1 MLCRTRPCVTGA
13 PAGVSRTLLPG
24 PEAVVTTVTR
34 AAPRPA
40 LRTGSLITSVVLLVI
55 LSFPVASGLSGERD
69 TVALPS
75 HGGVTVPAEA
85 SANSGPSAREA
96 SENSSEDGR
105 ATAAHEATEE
115 ARPYLGAQTVALGPP
130 ASTCDQRS
138 MLRDLPDTV
147 PTCALR
153 LAVWDQPWWPLPLP
167 HHDPVPEQVDAEG
180 LPPTRAPP
188 LTAHTFV

>member
-1 MLCRTRPCVTGA
+1 M
-13 PAGVSRTLLPG
+13 
-24 PEAVVTTVTR
+24 VTTVTR
-34 AAPRPA
+34 ALPRPV

-75 HGGVTVPAEA
+75 HGGHSAPADGG
-85 SANSGPSAREA
+85 SDGDPSGA
-96 SENSSEDGR
+96 SEE
-105 ATAAHEATEE
+105 AH
-115 ARPYLGAQTVALGPP
+115 PYRGTQTVSLGPP
-130 ASTCDQRS
+130 VSVCDQRS
-138 MLRDLPDTV
+138 VLRDLPDAV

-167 HHDPVPEQVDAEG
+167 HHVPVPEQVDAEE

-188 LTAHTFV
+188 LTAHTLV

>member
-1 MLCRTRPCVTGA
+1 M
-13 PAGVSRTLLPG
+13 
-24 PEAVVTTVTR
+24 VTTVTR
-34 AAPRPA
+34 AVPRPA
-40 LRTGSLITSVVLLVI
+40 RRTGSLITSVVLLVI
-55 LSFPVASGLSGERD
+55 LSFPVASSLSGDRD

-75 HGGVTVPAEA
+75 HGGVSVPAD
-85 SANSGPSAREA
+85 SPV
-96 SENSSEDGR
+96 NSSDDGR
-105 ATAAHEATEE
+105 DPASHEATEE
-115 ARPYLGAQTVALGPP
+115 ARPYLGSQTVALGPP

-138 MLRDLPDTV
+138 VLRDLPDAV

-188 LTAHTFV
+188 LTAHTIV

>member
-1 MLCRTRPCVTGA
+1 MRPCVTGA

-34 AAPRPA
+34 AVPRPA
-40 LRTGSLITSVVLLVI
+40 LRTSSLITSVVLLVI
-55 LSFPVASGLSGERD
+55 LSFPVAAGLSGERD

-75 HGGVTVPAEA
+75 HGGVTVPADA
-85 SANSGPSAREA
+85 SAHSGSAA
-96 SENSSEDGR
+96 HDGAAANSSDDGR
-105 ATAAHEATEE
+105 DTAAHEATEE
-115 ARPYLGAQTVALGPP
+115 ARPYLGSQTVALGPP

-138 MLRDLPDTV
+138 VLRDLPDAV

-153 LAVWDQPWWPLPLP
+153 LAVWDQPWWPLHLP
-167 HHDPVPEQVDAEG
+167 HHDPVPERADAEG

-188 LTAHTFV
+188 LTAHTIV